1 MAWGRNKFRAKR
13 TEVDGIM
20 FASKSEAKRYEQLK
34 ELLDAGEIWDLEL
47 QPVFT
52 FEINGELLRYPSK
65 RVIKYLADFR
75 YQTKDGEVIED
86 VKGMD
91 TPMSKLKRS
100 LVAHIHKQEVIIIK

>member
-1 MAWGRNKFRAKR
+1 MHFNRSKYRAKR

-20 FASKSEAKRYEQLK
+20 FASKAEAKRYEVLK
-34 ELLDAGEIWDLEL
+34 DRVASGEIWDLEL

-75 YQTKDGEVIED
+75 YQTPDGEVIED

-91 TPMSKLKRS
+91 TPVSKLKRS
-100 LVAHIHKQEVIIIK
+100 LVAHVHKKEVIIIK